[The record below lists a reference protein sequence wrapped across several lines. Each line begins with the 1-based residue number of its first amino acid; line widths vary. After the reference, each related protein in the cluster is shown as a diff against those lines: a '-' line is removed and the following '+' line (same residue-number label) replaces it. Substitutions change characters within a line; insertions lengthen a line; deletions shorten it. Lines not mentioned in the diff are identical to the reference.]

1 MRGKT
6 IEEIVNKWSSDLEA
20 QVKEFSKFATEV
32 AVWDRALIENG
43 NSLAALMNEMLVAE
57 REQADIDQALDH
69 IEQQQKELMAAL
81 ELYEKTAEESLNTQS
96 GNIRALD
103 TGPADA
109 ERDRNYMLA
118 TDLHTHLDD
127 LSGSLTQMIEAV
139 NALSIGPG
147 SQQEGANGAS
157 GGPSG
162 LNEDPMNQ
170 IGQILSSHLE
180 SLQWIDGSVKE
191 LESSVSEVEKRVREA
206 GLSVNGGG
214 SGGHGRQTRSIG
226 YGLR

>member
-1 MRGKT
+1 
-6 IEEIVNKWSSDLEA
+6 VNKWSSDLET

-32 AVWDRALIENG
+32 AVWDRGLIENG
-43 NSLAALMNEMLVAE
+43 NSLAMLMGEMLVAE

-69 IEQQQKELMAAL
+69 IEQQQRDLMATL
-81 ELYEKTAEESLNTQS
+81 EIYEKTAEESLNTQ
-96 GNIRALD
+96 GGGLRVLD
-103 TGPADA
+103 TGPADT

-118 TDLHTHLDD
+118 TDLYTQLDD

-139 NALSIGPG
+139 NALSISPS
-147 SQQEGANGAS
+147 SQTDGASNGAS
-157 GGPSG
+157 GGANG
-162 LNEDPMNQ
+162 LNEDPMSQ
-170 IGQILSSHLE
+170 IVQILSSHLE

-191 LESSVSEVEKRVREA
+191 LESNVTEVEKRVREA

-214 SGGHGRQTRSIG
+214 SGGHGRSTRAIG